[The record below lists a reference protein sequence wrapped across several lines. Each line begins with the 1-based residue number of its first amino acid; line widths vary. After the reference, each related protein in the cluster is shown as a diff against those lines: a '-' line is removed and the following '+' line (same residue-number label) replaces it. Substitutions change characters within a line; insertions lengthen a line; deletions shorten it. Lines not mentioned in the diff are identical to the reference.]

1 MKIQGRQNEKK
12 LVSDDWWKTWG
23 NIVSKVFWIK
33 RNTSLDVLFVI
44 LYFYFKFETVKW
56 EGISYF

>member
-33 RNTSLDVLFVI
+33 CNTSLDVLFVI
-44 LYFYFKFETVKW
+44 LYFYFKSETVKW